1 MSKEFQQIR
10 RRWLAG
16 DRSDQ
21 ETVAANIEY
30 RLSLAFIEAR
40 RELGLTQR
48 EVAERAGLS
57 VRTISRLESG
67 DIPVIHQLDAML
79 RAMGLRLEVS
89 LEPLHPE
96 GECPSGNT

>member
-1 MSKEFQQIR
+1 MSREFQQIR

-16 DRSDQ
+16 DRSDR

-40 RELGLTQR
+40 RALGLTQKD
-48 EVAERAGLS
+48 VAARAGLS
-57 VRTISRLESG
+57 VRTISRVESG
-67 DIPVIHQLDAML
+67 NIPVIRQLDDLL

-89 LEPLHPE
+89 LEPLRPE
-96 GECPSGNT
+96 AREPTGEP